1 MVFTCLR
8 SPVQK
13 SSQIANNNIVQ
24 DISATVYLNFVHER
38 SNWANSCDWSSVL
51 TDVIPH
57 RSAIYISF
65 RSHGLYNA
73 LFSAFYSKQVS
84 IMIYFYLNFFRSM
97 ERNLSFHEKQ
107 IPIIAACSGFGWMFF
122 MHRQAVYE
130 WKLLSKKEKI
140 NSKKFKFIFVRALF
154 PARLISSTF
163 PVWSLLF
170 SSQLIRKIEL
180 IHSPRGHYLA
190 TIPLTRSQE
199 IGLTSEIVSGIN
211 DLPAVRRRQRARH
224 EHYNTS

>member
-8 SPVQK
+8 FPVQK

-24 DISATVYLNFVHER
+24 YISATVYLNFVHER

-130 WKLLSKKEKI
+130 WKLLSKKEKSI
-140 NSKKFKFIFVRALF
+140 VNNVKLN
-154 PARLISSTF
+154 LNLNL
-163 PVWSLLF
+163 SLL
-170 SSQLIRKIEL
+170 EL
-180 IHSPRGHYLA
+180 YFQPDWFLPHFPCGVYFF
-190 TIPLTRSQE
+190 PLS
-199 IGLTSEIVSGIN
+199 
-211 DLPAVRRRQRARH
+211 
-224 EHYNTS
+224 